1 MLRWRAAAVVA
12 AAAVHAPQLM
22 STCHLSAH
30 VPPLRPRVVSPS
42 TCHIS
47 VHVSQVKTIEEE
59 FWSIVN
65 ESEKEEGADG
75 GAKEQNGFH

>member
-1 MLRWRAAAVVA
+1 MMCCDGAPPRQSQPPPSTRHSLCPRATS
-12 AAAVHAPQLM
+12 PP
-22 STCHLSAH
+22 SAT
-30 VPPLRPRVVSPS
+30 SPS

>member
-1 MLRWRAAAVVA
+1 MARRRGSRSRRRPRATAY
-12 AAAVHAPQLM
+12 
-22 STCHLSAH
+22 AH

>member
-1 MLRWRAAAVVA
+1 MICCDGAPPRQSQPPPSSRHSLCPRA
-12 AAAVHAPQLM
+12 
-22 STCHLSAH
+22 T
-30 VPPLRPRVVSPS
+30 SPS
-42 TCHIS
+42 ACHIS